1 MNHEPDHLPR
11 RGWVFQT
18 AFWIFALL
26 AFCLAAG
33 GIWLL
38 VMIVPLWI
46 THGYSFSYS
55 WASLDRA
62 VALLAAGGLLTALV
76 ITGVLLRLSAWR
88 QAQQASLALGLVSL
102 MLLASFYWLLAPETG
117 QDPLGDWTMFNL
129 SAAAALALVSLPP
142 FCHWLGVR
150 RKIR

>member
-1 MNHEPDHLPR
+1 MNRELLPR
-11 RGWVFQT
+11 RGWLFQA

-38 VMIVPLWI
+38 TMIVPLWLA
-46 THGYSFSYS
+46 HGYSFSYS

-62 VALLAAGGLLTALV
+62 VAFLAAGGVLAAFV
-76 ITGVLLRLSAWR
+76 ITGILLRLSAWTNAPR
-88 QAQQASLALGLVSL
+88 ASLVLGFLSLV
-102 MLLASFYWLLAPETG
+102 LLASLYWLLAPETD

-129 SAAAALALVSLPP
+129 SAAAAFALVSLPP
-142 FCHWLGVR
+142 FYHWFGVR
-150 RKIR
+150 RKIQ